1 MDMLLGII
9 AVSAGGLLMGS
20 GAWPFK
26 LLRKF
31 QFEHW
36 WFIGMLVGL
45 LILPW
50 AITLAGCPHALAVF
64 RTLPAAPLIK
74 ANLLSLA
81 WGVANVLCGLCFVR
95 IGVALT
101 GAILAGL
108 GVSVGTIVPMVFKGT
123 GLFKDAADVG
133 SRAGLVVLAGV
144 GVMLIGVLLAAA
156 AGFGRDRVLKS
167 EAAASPGAG
176 GRSKSFAVGLIMAAA
191 SGVLSAGMALSF
203 VYSQGPIVEAM
214 EARGASDL
222 AANCSV
228 WAVGLLAGAVL
239 NIGYAAYLMT
249 RNKSWLVL
257 KESWREAGLAAI
269 IGIDMILAIVLMGKG
284 MRFLGAFGA
293 SVGFGIQ
300 QAMQMTGNQA
310 LGFIS
315 GEWRGVR
322 GRPRRQMYATIAVL
336 MIAAVIM
343 AYGKKLAAR

>member
-26 LLRKF
+26 LMRKF

-45 LILPW
+45 FILPW
-50 AITLAGCPHALAVF
+50 TITLVGCPHAFAVF

-81 WGVANVLCGLCFVR
+81 WGVANVLCGLCFLR

-108 GVSVGTIVPMVFKGT
+108 GVSVGTIVPMLFKGS
-123 GLFKDAADVG
+123 GLFKDAADLG
-133 SRAGLVVLAGV
+133 SRAGLVVIAGV
-144 GVMLIGVLLAAA
+144 GVMLVGVVLAAA
-156 AGFGRDRVLKS
+156 AGFGRDRALRS
-167 EAAASPGAG
+167 STAASRPHPPQSG
-176 GRSKSFAVGLIMAAA
+176 SFAVGLIMAAT
-191 SGVLSAGMALSF
+191 SGVLSAGMALAF
-203 VYSQGPIVEAM
+203 VYSQGPVVEAM
-214 EARGASDL
+214 KARGAGEI

-228 WAVGLLAGAVL
+228 WAAGLLAGASL
-239 NIGYAAYLMT
+239 NIGYAIYLLV
-249 RNKSWLVL
+249 RNKSWRMLTQNW
-257 KESWREAGLAAI
+257 KEAGLAAV
-269 IGIDMILAIVLMGKG
+269 IGVNMILAIVLMGKG

-322 GRPRRQMYATIAVL
+322 GKPRTQMYVTIGL
-336 MIAAVIM
+336 LLTAAVIM
-343 AYGKKLAAR
+343 AYGKKLAL